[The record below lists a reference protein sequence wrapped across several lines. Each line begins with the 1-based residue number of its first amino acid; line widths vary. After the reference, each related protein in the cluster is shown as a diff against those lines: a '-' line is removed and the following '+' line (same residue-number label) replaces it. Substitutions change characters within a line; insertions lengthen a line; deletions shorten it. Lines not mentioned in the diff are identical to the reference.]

1 MKWALEHIWAT
12 TIKEI
17 FVVKRITNQCD
28 LKSLVQLGSTIDI
41 FWINDWE
48 AKVYDEQEKCF
59 LLKMWW
65 MFLG

>member
-1 MKWALEHIWAT
+1 
-12 TIKEI
+12 
-17 FVVKRITNQCD
+17 VVKRITNQCD